1 MDIAIILERKFQG
14 QEWSLLGNEYENL
27 IWLSNTTKPTKQEI
41 EALWAEVQDEIETE
55 KEAVIA
61 KKASAQAKLQA
72 LGLTTDDLK
81 ALGLGG
87 N

>member
-1 MDIAIILERKFQG
+1 MSVVREHNTETGEIIERPMTAEELESWQKLQQRAILDAQAKVD
-14 QEWSLLGNEYENL
+14 
-27 IWLSNTTKPTKQEI
+27 
-41 EALWAEVQDEIETE
+41 AE
-55 KEAVIA
+55 A
-61 KKASAQAKLQA
+61 KKAAAEAKLET

>member
-1 MDIAIILERKFQG
+1 MDIAIILERKFKG

-61 KKASAQAKLQA
+61 KKAAAEAKLVA